1 MLELK
6 HELKLSK
13 TRDEKARM
21 NFVSG
26 LRAHVLND
34 MATGMR
40 KVYDADVEPRFRQQ
54 HRRVPKDGSEVHKA
68 IKPND
73 YFKFYSSLRV
83 TAQDM
88 VWQSVI
94 PPLERNRPALKEK
107 AAQLTGKRP
116 KMKGKGTGQ
125 GEATA
130 QSKGTLAIR
139 PGFEVPRYVSAIDV
153 HLMAGNYDGEY
164 EPDDLAAGALYD
176 NGLAVFSFGLMGDNL
191 DDIGQSIAGF
201 IKLRFP
207 NLRPA
212 KILDLGCTIGHNTG
226 SWKDHFPQAEVHG
239 IDVAAPCLRYAHARA
254 EAQNRELHFNQMN
267 AEQLDFPDASFDV
280 VFSSMFL
287 HEIPKKAIA
296 KVMAEA
302 YRVLKSGGLML
313 HMELPPN
320 SQLSAYDAF
329 YLDWDSA
336 YNNEP
341 FYKPFRD
348 LRPEQICRDAGFSS
362 KNYLQFVIPSV
373 GWYGEEVSRAAA
385 TQPRDVDNDK
395 TGRLTDGIMWYC
407 FGAWK

>member
-6 HELKLSK
+6 HALKLDK

-26 LRAHVLND
+26 IRAYVLND
-34 MATGMR
+34 MASGMR
-40 KVYDADVEPRFRQQ
+40 SVYDADVEPRFRQA
-54 HRRVPKDGSEVHKA
+54 HRRVPHDGAEVHRA
-68 IKPND
+68 IKPNE

-88 VWQSVI
+88 VWQSVF
-94 PPLERNRPALKEK
+94 PPLERNRGNLKETAK
-107 AAQLTGKRP
+107 ALRAKTR
-116 KMKGKGTGQ
+116 
-125 GEATA
+125 
-130 QSKGTLAIR
+130 GTLSLK

-164 EPDDLAAGALYD
+164 EADDLAAGSLYD
-176 NGLAVFSFGLMGDNL
+176 NGLAVFSFGLMGQNL

-201 IKLRFP
+201 IRHKYPALK
-207 NLRPA
+207 PA

-226 SWKDHFPQAEVHG
+226 SWKDVYPQAEVHG

-254 EAQNRELHFNQMN
+254 QAQGREMHFHQMN
-267 AEQLDFPDASFDV
+267 AEALEFPDDSFDV

-287 HEIPKKAIA
+287 HELPTKAIER
-296 KVMAEA
+296 VMSEA
-302 YRVLKSGGLML
+302 YRVLKPGGLML

-320 SQLSAYDAF
+320 SQLSPYDAF

-348 LRPEQICRDAGFSS
+348 LKPEQMCARAGFSS
-362 KNYLQFVIPSV
+362 QRYEQFVIPSV
-373 GWYGEEVSRAAA
+373 GWYGEKVWREAASRPPEVDS
-385 TQPRDVDNDK
+385 DK
-395 TGRLTDGIMWYC
+395 TGRLADGILWYC

>member
-6 HELKLSK
+6 HDLKLAK

-34 MATGMR
+34 MASGMR
-40 KVYDADVEPRFRQQ
+40 AVWEGEVEPAFR
-54 HRRVPKDGSEVHKA
+54 RRHKRAPADGPEVHAA
-68 IKPND
+68 IRSNE

-88 VWQSVI
+88 VWQSVF
-94 PPLERNRPALKEK
+94 PPLERNRETL
-107 AAQLTGKRP
+107 
-116 KMKGKGTGQ
+116 KGKAGALAQQ
-125 GEATA
+125 G
-130 QSKGTLAIR
+130 KGSLTLQ

-164 EPDDLAAGALYD
+164 EADDLAAGALYD
-176 NGLAVFSFGLMGDNL
+176 NGLAVFSFGLMGQNL

-201 IKLRFP
+201 IRLKFP
-207 NLRPA
+207 ELAPK

-226 SWKDHFPQAEVHG
+226 SWKDQFPEAEVHG

-254 EAQNRELHFNQMN
+254 EAQGRAIHFQQMN
-267 AEQLDFPDASFDV
+267 AESLDFPDASFDV

-287 HEIPKKAIA
+287 HEIPRKGIEKII
-296 KVMAEA
+296 AEA
-302 YRVLKSGGLML
+302 HRVLRPGGLML

-320 SQLSAYDAF
+320 SQLSPYDAF

-348 LRPEQICRDAGFSS
+348 LRPEQLCAKAGFERQ
-362 KNYLQFVIPSV
+362 NYLQFVIPSV
-373 GWYGEEVSRAAA
+373 GWYGEEVWRNAA
-385 TQPRDVDNDK
+385 TRPPEVAGDK
-395 TGRLTDGIMWYC
+395 TGRLSDGILWYC

>member
-6 HELKLSK
+6 HDLRLDK

-26 LRAHVLND
+26 IRAYVLND
-34 MATGMR
+34 MASGMR
-40 KVYDADVEPRFRQQ
+40 AVYDADVEPKFRRD
-54 HRRVPKDGSEVHKA
+54 HRRVPKDGPEVHRA
-68 IKPND
+68 IKPNE
-73 YFKFYSSLRV
+73 YFRFYSSLRV

-88 VWQSVI
+88 VWQSVF
-94 PPLERNRPALKEK
+94 PPLERNRPVLKAK
-107 AAQLTGKRP
+107 AEGLRKR
-116 KMKGKGTGQ
+116 TR
-125 GEATA
+125 
-130 QSKGTLAIR
+130 GTLSLK
-139 PGFEVPRYVSAIDV
+139 PGFEVPRYVSALDV

-164 EPDDLAAGALYD
+164 EAGDLAAGSLYD
-176 NGLAVFSFGLMGDNL
+176 NGLAVFSFGLMGQNL

-201 IKLRFP
+201 IRLKHPQLKP
-207 NLRPA
+207 K

-226 SWKDHFPQAEVHG
+226 SWKDVYPEAEVYG

-254 EAQNRELHFNQMN
+254 QAQSREMHFHQMN
-267 AEQLDFPDASFDV
+267 AEALDFPDNSFDV

-287 HEIPKKAIA
+287 HEIPKKGIE
-296 KVMAEA
+296 KVMSEA
-302 YRVLKSGGLML
+302 YRVLKPGGLML

-320 SQLSAYDAF
+320 SQLSPYDAF

-348 LRPEQICRDAGFSS
+348 LKPEELCRRAGFNP
-362 KNYLQFVIPSV
+362 KRYEQFVIPSV
-373 GWYGEEVSRAAA
+373 GWYGEQVWREAA
-385 TQPRDVDNDK
+385 TRPPEVDNDK

>member
-6 HELKLSK
+6 HELKLAK

-40 KVYDADVEPRFRQQ
+40 AVYEGDVEPGFR
-54 HRRVPKDGSEVHKA
+54 RSAGRIPKDGPEVHKA
-68 IKPND
+68 IKPNE

-88 VWQSVI
+88 VWQSVF
-94 PPLERNRPALKEK
+94 PPLERNRGALKSK
-107 AAQLTGKRP
+107 AA
-116 KMKGKGTGQ
+116 
-125 GEATA
+125 
-130 QSKGTLAIR
+130 TLAKTKR
-139 PGFEVPRYVSAIDV
+139 RERRAKHGSLTLQPGFEVPRYVSAIDV

-164 EPDDLAAGALYD
+164 EANDLAAGALYD
-176 NGLAVFSFGLMGDNL
+176 NGLAVFSFGLMGQNL

-201 IKLRFP
+201 IRLKHPHLKP
-207 NLRPA
+207 K

-226 SWKDHFPQAEVHG
+226 SWKDQFPAAEVHG

-254 EAQNRELHFNQMN
+254 EAQGRAIHFTQMN
-267 AEQLDFPDASFDV
+267 AEALDLPDASFDV

-287 HEIPKKAIA
+287 HEIPQKGIA
-296 KVMAEA
+296 NIMREA
-302 YRVLKSGGLML
+302 FRVLRPGGLML

-320 SQLSAYDAF
+320 SQLSPYDAF

-348 LRPEQICRDAGFSS
+348 LKPEELCRQAGFDP
-362 KNYLQFVIPSV
+362 KKYVQFVIPSV
-373 GWYGEEVSRAAA
+373 GWYGEKVWRESA
-385 TQPRDVDNDK
+385 TQPRAVDNDK
-395 TGRLTDGIMWYC
+395 IGRLTDGILWYC

>member
-6 HELKLSK
+6 HELKLEK

-34 MATGMR
+34 MAAGMR
-40 KVYDADVEPRFRQQ
+40 QVYAADVEPEFRRR
-54 HRRVPKDGSEVHKA
+54 HRRSPKDGPEVHKA
-68 IKPND
+68 IKSNE

-88 VWQSVI
+88 VWQSVF
-94 PPLERNRPALKEK
+94 PALERNRPALKSK
-107 AAQLTGKRP
+107 AQRLAGKTPR
-116 KMKGKGTGQ
+116 
-125 GEATA
+125 
-130 QSKGTLAIR
+130 GTLTLQKN
-139 PGFEVPRYVSAIDV
+139 FEVPRYVSAIDV

-164 EPDDLAAGALYD
+164 EQDDLAAGSLYD
-176 NGLAVFSFGLMGDNL
+176 NGLAVFSFGLMGQNL

-201 IKLRFP
+201 IKLKYP
-207 NLRPA
+207 ELKPK

-226 SWKDHFPQAEVHG
+226 SWKDTFPQAEVHG

-254 EAQNRELHFNQMN
+254 QAQNRELHFHQMN
-267 AEQLDFPDASFDV
+267 AESLDFPDNHFDV

-287 HEIPKKAIA
+287 HEIPKKGIE

-302 YRVLKSGGLML
+302 RRVLKPGGLML

-320 SQLSAYDAF
+320 SQLSPYDAF

-348 LRPEQICRDAGFSS
+348 LKPEDVCKRAGFDP
-362 KNYLQFVIPSV
+362 KKYVQFVIPSV
-373 GWYGEEVSRAAA
+373 GWYGAAV
-385 TQPRDVDNDK
+385 RDEAAKRQQAVDSDK
-395 TGRLTDGIMWYC
+395 TGRLTDGVLWYC
-407 FGAWK
+407 FGAIK

>member
-34 MATGMR
+34 MANGMR
-40 KVYDADVEPRFRQQ
+40 TVWDGDVEPEFR
-54 HRRVPKDGSEVHKA
+54 RRQKRTPKDGPEVHKA
-68 IKPND
+68 IRDNE

-88 VWQSVI
+88 VWQSVF
-94 PPLERNRPALKEK
+94 PPLERNREALKST
-107 AAQLTGKRP
+107 AGRLAGR
-116 KMKGKGTGQ
+116 KGSLKLK
-125 GEATA
+125 
-130 QSKGTLAIR
+130 S
-139 PGFEVPRYVSAIDV
+139 GFEVPRYVSAIDV

-176 NGLAVFSFGLMGDNL
+176 NGLAVFSFGLMGQNL

-201 IKLRFP
+201 VRLKYPGFKPR
-207 NLRPA
+207 

-226 SWKDHFPQAEVHG
+226 SWKDQFPAAEVHG

-254 EAQNRELHFNQMN
+254 EAQGRAIHFTQMN
-267 AEQLDFPDASFDV
+267 AELLEFPDASFDV

-287 HEIPKKAIA
+287 HEVPTKGIEKI
-296 KVMAEA
+296 MAEA
-302 YRVLKSGGLML
+302 YRVLKPGGLML

-320 SQLSAYDAF
+320 SQLSPYDAF

-348 LRPEQICRDAGFSS
+348 LSPEGLCRRAGFDAN
-362 KNYLQFVIPSV
+362 KYVQFVIPSV
-373 GWYGEEVSRAAA
+373 GWYGEKVWREAA

-395 TGRLTDGIMWYC
+395 TGRLSDGILWYC